1 MDYMSL
7 MGSGMD
13 GTELIHLEAQVEHD
27 RNTSSYLNNVSKESK
42 SKQSKKKKEKKE
54 EKSRK

>member
-1 MDYMSL
+1 